1 MSGRGGL
8 KQAADAAPLPPA
20 KGARLLDAA
29 LTAYGRAFEHP
40 CKIRFVRWLVRTF
53 AGGRVN
59 IRHVGGA
66 VIAIDPEDY
75 IGWAIF
81 RTGSYEPASL
91 KLALRIMSAEPG
103 LFVDVGA
110 NFGWYTCAVAPIADA
125 TVIGIEPDAENCAA
139 LLANIDRNG
148 LRNVVVFH
156 GAVGPQPALLT
167 MARRSPGNSGTVAV
181 ASGPTPGSGS
191 YWTASTPL
199 QDLLNALAQPAAR
212 PVLIKIDVEGFE
224 PQVLAGLDFA
234 GPFRPKNILIEYD
247 RTLGAAAWGSF
258 ENFAA
263 FFAQRGYDLFDVTGR
278 RLTGDGPLLEENAWA
293 RDRDQTP

>member
-1 MSGRGGL
+1 MPVIETVE
-8 KQAADAAPLPPA
+8 AATLRPAEGEHLVDAV
-20 KGARLLDAA
+20 

-40 CKIRFVRWLVRTF
+40 GKIRLVRWLARTF
-53 AGGRVN
+53 AGGRIK

-66 VIAIDPEDY
+66 VVAIDPEDY

-81 RTGSYEPASL
+81 RTGSFEPASL
-91 KLALRIMSAEPG
+91 KLALRIMSAAPG

-110 NFGWYTCAVAPIADA
+110 NFGWYSCAVAPISAA
-125 TVIGIEPDAENCAA
+125 TVIAIEPDAENCVA
-139 LLANIDRNG
+139 LRENIDRNR

-156 GAVGPQPALLT
+156 GAVGPRPALLA

-181 ASGPTPGSGS
+181 AAGPAPGSGS
-191 YWTASTPL
+191 YWTGAMPL
-199 QDLLNALAQPAAR
+199 QDLLNALVQPAAR

-247 RTLGAAAWGSF
+247 RTLGAAAWGSY

-263 FFAQRGYDLFDVTGR
+263 FFTQQGYDLFDVTGR
-278 RLTGDGPLLEENAWA
+278 PFTGDGPLLEENAWA

>member
-1 MSGRGGL
+1 MPM

-20 KGARLLDAA
+20 EGARLLDAA
-29 LTAYGRAFEHP
+29 LMAYGRAFEHP
-40 CKIRFVRWLVRTF
+40 CKIRFVRWLARTF
-53 AGGRVN
+53 AGGRIK

-66 VIAIDPEDY
+66 VIAIDLEDY

-81 RTGSYEPASL
+81 KTGSYEPASL

-110 NFGWYTCAVAPIADA
+110 NFGWYTCAVASIAGA

-139 LLANIDRNG
+139 LLANVDRNG
-148 LRNVVVFH
+148 LRNVVAFH
-156 GAVGPQPALLT
+156 GAVGPQPALLA

-181 ASGPTPGSGS
+181 ASGAAPGS
-191 YWTASTPL
+191 YWTGATPL
-199 QDLLNALAQPAAR
+199 QDLLKALAQPAER

-247 RTLGAAAWGSF
+247 RTLGATAWGSYA
-258 ENFAA
+258 NFAA
-263 FFAQRGYDLFDVTGR
+263 FFTQRGYDLFDVTGR
-278 RLTGDGPLLEENAWA
+278 PISGDGPLLEENAWA
-293 RDRDQTP
+293 RDQTP